1 MLRLSILTLS
11 YRQAFD
17 DGRMDLMSFLDTC
30 RELSVEGVDLHD
42 SAFPAVDRA
51 SLLAVKRECL
61 DRGLDIPCI
70 AISNNF
76 ARPAEDLA
84 ADVQRTKT
92 WIERAALLGAPQVRV
107 FSGKPFSEDDRAASW
122 DRCAD
127 ALRECAEFGAEVGVV
142 VSLQNHNHNQIA
154 PDGEDVLRLIRQVDH
169 PNLGHVLDTG
179 QYAGSPGASGFA
191 DDEQREAPRL
201 PEQHCPHRAAGH
213 RRPRQALPHRHR
225 PGRVAGLRHDLPDHP
240 RRALQRLDQPGLRRP
255 RRSRRGHSPR
265 RPLSPRLPARSVHL
279 SPSASASQYVAAVG
293 SPGKPLGDALR

>member
-51 SLLAVKRECL
+51 SLLAVKRDCL

-76 ARPAEDLA
+76 ARPAEELP

-191 DDEQREAPRL
+191 DDEQRE
-201 PEQHCPHRAAGH
+201 
-213 RRPRQALPHRHR
+213 
-225 PGRVAGLRHDLPDHP
+225 RHDYLNSIALTAPLATAV
-240 RRALQRLDQPGLRRP
+240 RAKLYRIATGREESLDYETIFQTIRSVRYNGWISLVYEGRDDPVEVIPLGVRYLR
-255 RRSRRGHSPR
+255 GY
-265 RPLSPRLPARSVHL
+265 LPA
-279 SPSASASQYVAAVG
+279 AST
-293 SPGKPLGDALR
+293 

>member
-17 DGRMDLMSFLDTC
+17 DGRMDLMRFLDTC
-30 RELSVEGVDLHD
+30 RELSVDGVDLHD
-42 SAFPAVDRA
+42 SAFPAEDRA
-51 SLLAVKRECL
+51 SLLAVKRACL

-84 ADVQRTKT
+84 ADVQRTRT

-191 DDEQREAPRL
+191 DDEQR
-201 PEQHCPHRAAGH
+201 G
-213 RRPRQALPHRHR
+213 
-225 PGRVAGLRHDLPDHP
+225 RHDYLNSIALTAPLATAV
-240 RRALQRLDQPGLRRP
+240 RAKLYRIATGREESLDYDTIFQTIRGVRYNGWVSLVYEGRDDPIEVIPLGVRYLR
-255 RRSRRGHSPR
+255 GY
-265 RPLSPRLPARSVHL
+265 LPA
-279 SPSASASQYVAAVG
+279 AST
-293 SPGKPLGDALR
+293 

>member
-17 DGRMDLMSFLDTC
+17 DGRMDLMAFLDTC

-42 SAFPAVDRA
+42 SAFPAVDRS
-51 SLLAVKRECL
+51 SLLAVKRDCL

-76 ARPAEDLA
+76 ARPADELP

-107 FSGKPFSEDDRAASW
+107 FSGHPASETDRAASW

-142 VSLQNHNHNQIA
+142 VSLQNHNHKQIA

-191 DDEQREAPRL
+191 DDEQRE
-201 PEQHCPHRAAGH
+201 
-213 RRPRQALPHRHR
+213 
-225 PGRVAGLRHDLPDHP
+225 RHDYLNSIALTAPLATAV
-240 RRALQRLDQPGLRRP
+240 RAKLYRIATGREESLDYDTIFQTI
-255 RRSRRGHSPR
+255 RGVR
-265 RPLSPRLPARSVHL
+265 
-279 SPSASASQYVAAVG
+279 YNG
-293 SPGKPLGDALR
+293 

>member
-51 SLLAVKRECL
+51 SLLAVKRDCL

-76 ARPAEDLA
+76 ARPADDLA

-127 ALRECAEFGAEVGVV
+127 ALRECAEFGAEIGVV

-191 DDEQREAPRL
+191 DDEQRE
-201 PEQHCPHRAAGH
+201 
-213 RRPRQALPHRHR
+213 
-225 PGRVAGLRHDLPDHP
+225 RHDYLNSIALTAPLATAV
-240 RRALQRLDQPGLRRP
+240 RAKLYRIATGREESLDYDTIFQTIRGVRYNGWISLVYEGRDDPIEVIPLGVRYLREY
-255 RRSRRGHSPR
+255 
-265 RPLSPRLPARSVHL
+265 LPA
-279 SPSASASQYVAAVG
+279 AST
-293 SPGKPLGDALR
+293 

>member
-76 ARPAEDLA
+76 ARPADDLA

-191 DDEQREAPRL
+191 DDQERE
-201 PEQHCPHRAAGH
+201 
-213 RRPRQALPHRHR
+213 
-225 PGRVAGLRHDLPDHP
+225 RHDYLNSIALTAPLATAV
-240 RRALQRLDQPGLRRP
+240 RAKLYRIATGQEESLDYDTIFRTIRGVRYNGWVSLVYEGRDDPIEVIPLGVRYLR
-255 RRSRRGHSPR
+255 GY
-265 RPLSPRLPARSVHL
+265 LPA
-279 SPSASASQYVAAVG
+279 AST
-293 SPGKPLGDALR
+293 

>member
-76 ARPAEDLA
+76 ARPAEELP

-92 WIERAALLGAPQVRV
+92 WIERAALFGAPQVRV
-107 FSGKPFSEDDRAASW
+107 FSGSPATEEDRAASW

-142 VSLQNHNHNQIA
+142 VFPAEPQSQADCPRWRRRAA
-154 PDGEDVLRLIRQVDH
+154 PDSAGGPPQPGPRARH
-169 PNLGHVLDTG
+169 G

-191 DDEQREAPRL
+191 DDEQRE
-201 PEQHCPHRAAGH
+201 
-213 RRPRQALPHRHR
+213 
-225 PGRVAGLRHDLPDHP
+225 RHDYLNSIALTAPLATAVP
-240 RRALQRLDQPGLRRP
+240 RKLYRIATGREESLDYDTIFQTIP
-255 RRSRRGHSPR
+255 R
-265 RPLSPRLPARSVHL
+265 
-279 SPSASASQYVAAVG
+279 G
-293 SPGKPLGDALR
+293 SL

>member
-76 ARPAEDLA
+76 ARPADELPT
-84 ADVQRTKT
+84 DVQRTKT
-92 WIERAALLGAPQVRV
+92 WIERAALFGAPQVRV
-107 FSGKPFSEDDRAASW
+107 FSGSPATEEDRAASW

-142 VSLQNHNHNQIA
+142 VSLQNHNHKQIA

-191 DDEQREAPRL
+191 DDEQRD
-201 PEQHCPHRAAGH
+201 
-213 RRPRQALPHRHR
+213 
-225 PGRVAGLRHDLPDHP
+225 RHDYLNSIALTAPLATAV
-240 RRALQRLDQPGLRRP
+240 RAKLYRIATGREESLDYDTIFQTIRGVRYNGWISLVYEGRDDPIEVIPLGVRYLREY
-255 RRSRRGHSPR
+255 
-265 RPLSPRLPARSVHL
+265 LPA
-279 SPSASASQYVAAVG
+279 AST
-293 SPGKPLGDALR
+293 

>member
-17 DGRMDLMSFLDTC
+17 DGRMDLMRFLDTC
-30 RELSVEGVDLHD
+30 RELSVDGVDLHD
-42 SAFPAVDRA
+42 SAFPAEDRA
-51 SLLAVKRECL
+51 SLLAVKRACL

-84 ADVQRTKT
+84 ADVQRTRT

-191 DDEQREAPRL
+191 DDEQR
-201 PEQHCPHRAAGH
+201 G
-213 RRPRQALPHRHR
+213 
-225 PGRVAGLRHDLPDHP
+225 RHDYLNSIALTAPLATAV
-240 RRALQRLDQPGLRRP
+240 RAKLYRIATGREESLDYDTIFQTIRGVRYNGWVSLVYEGRDDPIEVIPLGVRFLR
-255 RRSRRGHSPR
+255 GY
-265 RPLSPRLPARSVHL
+265 LPA
-279 SPSASASQYVAAVG
+279 AST
-293 SPGKPLGDALR
+293 

>member
-76 ARPAEDLA
+76 ARPAEELP

-127 ALRECAEFGAEVGVV
+127 ALRDCAEFGAEAGVV

-191 DDEQREAPRL
+191 DDEQRE
-201 PEQHCPHRAAGH
+201 
-213 RRPRQALPHRHR
+213 
-225 PGRVAGLRHDLPDHP
+225 RHDYLNSIALTAPLATAV
-240 RRALQRLDQPGLRRP
+240 RAKLYRIATGREESLDYDTIFQTIRSVRYNGWISLVYEGRDDPVEVIPLGVRYLREY
-255 RRSRRGHSPR
+255 
-265 RPLSPRLPARSVHL
+265 LPA
-279 SPSASASQYVAAVG
+279 AST
-293 SPGKPLGDALR
+293 

>member
-17 DGRMDLMSFLDTC
+17 DGRMDLASFLDTC

-42 SAFPAVDRA
+42 SAFEADDRA
-51 SLLAVKRECL
+51 SLLAVKRACL

-76 ARPAEDLA
+76 ARPSDELS
-84 ADVQRTKT
+84 ADVERTKT

-107 FSGKPFSEDDRAASW
+107 FSGRPFSEDDRAASW
-122 DRCAD
+122 NRCAD
-127 ALRECAEFGAEVGVV
+127 GLRECAEFGAELGVV
-142 VSLQNHNHNQIA
+142 VSLQNHNHKQIA

-191 DDEQREAPRL
+191 DDAERE
-201 PEQHCPHRAAGH
+201 
-213 RRPRQALPHRHR
+213 
-225 PGRVAGLRHDLPDHP
+225 RHDYLASIRLTAPLATAV
-240 RRALQRLDQPGLRRP
+240 RAKLYRIATGREELLDYDTIFETI
-255 RRSRRGHSPR
+255 
-265 RPLSPRLPARSVHL
+265 RSVRYNGWVSL
-279 SPSASASQYVAAVG
+279 VYEGRDDPVEVI
-293 SPGKPLGDALR
+293 PLGVRFLREFLPTAST